1 MLDTHDGLTDWYKH
15 LRSLKQIK
23 EILHNL
29 QAISVNVKNGGNG
42 IEARCKR
49 PDN

>member
-15 LRSLKQIK
+15 LRSLRQINK
-23 EILHNL
+23 ILHNIN
-29 QAISVNVKNGGNG
+29 ATSINVWNGGNG